1 MQKELF
7 NFPKINEYKIYP
19 KNEVSL
25 INRRTNYF
33 LIIIKQ
39 QIKKTFSKKN
49 KQLFSEIIQLTLSKT
64 LFYDFYPVEEKGF
77 QLRLDG
83 EFYYYLYPEKINGV
97 YCTTVTL
104 ISKIIENLQI
114 DNNGIINCVF

>member
-1 MQKELF
+1 MVLSKF
-7 NFPKINEYKIYP
+7 FISKY
-19 KNEVSL
+19 SL
-25 INRRTNYF
+25 ISSFVTPAF
-33 LIIIKQ
+33 V
-39 QIKKTFSKKN
+39 TFSKKN